1 MICGA
6 WLVLALTADRDF
18 YLQSQCL
25 GMILSILFFPKHSRL
40 CPLSNRDVR
49 KDEPPEPSKNI
60 TANFIGSEAIALHSI
75 REMRPWSFDAAT
87 LKSEPV
93 QPVPS
98 VIINRTARR
107 YRGSFLQILS
117 HQSPV
122 S

>member
-40 CPLSNRDVR
+40 CLLSNRDVR
-49 KDEPPEPSKNI
+49 KDEPPEPSKNT
-60 TANFIGSEAIALHSI
+60 TANFIWFGSYC
-75 REMRPWSFDAAT
+75 EMRPWSFDAAT

-98 VIINRTARR
+98 VIINRTAR
-107 YRGSFLQILS
+107 
-117 HQSPV
+117 
-122 S
+122 

>member
-1 MICGA
+1 M
-6 WLVLALTADRDF
+6 
-18 YLQSQCL
+18 
-25 GMILSILFFPKHSRL
+25 SR
-40 CPLSNRDVR
+40 PSPVR
-49 KDEPPEPSKNI
+49 TLPQIS
-60 TANFIGSEAIALHSI
+60 FGSEAIALHSI

-122 S
+122 SQPFNDEVTSHQKMQNR